1 MEWLH
6 SNVANRRLDIL
17 LALIAEGM
25 FPYYEDILRAAG
37 PEPRLQQDFQQ
48 KYVDGLDLYELGLV
62 SPDSTM
68 VGQYL
73 VASQSNAD
81 AVHVVYYPEKRCDCE
96 YYKQRSRLC
105 KHVIAASFYE
115 LNGPYS
121 IFVW

>member
-48 KYVDGLDLYELGLV
+48 KYADGLDLYELELV
-62 SPDSTM
+62 SSNSTM
-68 VGQYL
+68 VCQHL

-81 AVHVVYYPEKRCDCE
+81 AVHVVYYPEKRCDRVL
-96 YYKQRSRLC
+96 Q
-105 KHVIAASFYE
+105 AALPSVQACHCRVV
-115 LNGPYS
+115 L
-121 IFVW
+121 